1 MSFIFITEG
10 RNIMEYL
17 GIFLRALLSL
27 VVLFVFTK
35 LLGKRQIS
43 DLSLFDYINGMT
55 IGSIAAE
62 MATGIERNIWVGII
76 GMGVYGLSVLAIDII
91 DRKSIRARRFFS
103 GTPTILYENG
113 TFKKKNFARAQ
124 ISISEFQEMCRIN
137 GYYYIDDIES
147 AQMESNGK
155 LSVLP
160 KVEARAATVKDLS
173 SGAGQGAP
181 AKAPVSVIYD
191 GRILSGNLK
200 TLGFDERWLEKKLA
214 EKNVARKNVFLAT
227 ADRSGSE
234 LTIYLFE

>member
-1 MSFIFITEG
+1 
-10 RNIMEYL
+10 MEYF

-27 VVLFVFTK
+27 VVLFIFTK

-62 MATGIERNIWVGII
+62 MATGIDRNIWVGII
-76 GMGVYGLSVLAIDII
+76 GMGVYGLSVLAIDVI

-113 TFKKKNFARAQ
+113 KFKKKNLARAQ

-137 GYYYIDDIES
+137 GYYYISDIES

-160 KVEARAATVKDLS
+160 KASARAATIADLS
-173 SGAGQGAP
+173 GVPGQSAP

-191 GRILSGNLK
+191 GRVLSGNLK
-200 TLGFDERWLEKKLA
+200 TLGFDEGWLSKKLKEKKVD
-214 EKNVARKNVFLAT
+214 KKDVFLAT
-227 ADRSGSE
+227 ADDSAE
-234 LTIYLFE
+234 LTVYLCE

>member
-113 TFKKKNFARAQ
+113 KFKKKNF
-124 ISISEFQEMCRIN
+124 N
-137 GYYYIDDIES
+137 GGG
-147 AQMESNGK
+147 AVRLHNLVCNPGVGSN
-155 LSVLP
+155 
-160 KVEARAATVKDLS
+160 R
-173 SGAGQGAP
+173 
-181 AKAPVSVIYD
+181 
-191 GRILSGNLK
+191 R
-200 TLGFDERWLEKKLA
+200 
-214 EKNVARKNVFLAT
+214 
-227 ADRSGSE
+227 
-234 LTIYLFE
+234 